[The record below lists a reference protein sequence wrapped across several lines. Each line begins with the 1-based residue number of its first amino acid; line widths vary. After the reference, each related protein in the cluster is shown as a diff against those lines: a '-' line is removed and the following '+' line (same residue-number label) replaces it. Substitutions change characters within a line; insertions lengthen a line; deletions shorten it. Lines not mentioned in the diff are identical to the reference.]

1 MTNKAWQNDIEDL
14 IKYLGK
20 YVEDEAGRWRMES
33 SEMRPGIPEAYEIAG
48 WIREG
53 IEAFES
59 INEVSVCVMPA
70 LSEAPAEKDSEF
82 LSLKQDLPIWPGD
95 DVEVRDLEGNT
106 TVVAASEVLQVE
118 RVLGNDGSMHE
129 RVQVEDGGIVWYS
142 AEHYQL
148 IRV

>member
-1 MTNKAWQNDIEDL
+1 MTNKAWQSDIEDL

-20 YVEDEAGRWRMES
+20 YIGEGEDS
-33 SEMRPGIPEAYEIAG
+33 YDPGLDQDPG
-48 WIREG
+48 MWIREG

-59 INEVSVCVMPA
+59 INGVSVCVMPA
-70 LSEAPAEKDSEF
+70 LGVSDEAPAEEE
-82 LSLKQDLPIWPGD
+82 GD
-95 DVEVRDLEGNT
+95 GMIKRGDTVEVRDLEGNT

>member
-1 MTNKAWQNDIEDL
+1 MTNKAWQSDIEDL

-20 YVEDEAGRWRMES
+20 YIGEEEDS
-33 SEMRPGIPEAYEIAG
+33 YDPGSDQDHG
-48 WIREG
+48 MWIREG

-70 LSEAPAEKDSEF
+70 LGVSDEAPAEEE
-82 LSLKQDLPIWPGD
+82 GD
-95 DVEVRDLEGNT
+95 GMIKREDTVEVRDLEGNT

>member
-1 MTNKAWQNDIEDL
+1 MTNKAWQSDIEDL

-20 YVEDEAGRWRMES
+20 YIGEEEDS
-33 SEMRPGIPEAYEIAG
+33 YDPGSDQDHG
-48 WIREG
+48 MWIREG

-70 LSEAPAEKDSEF
+70 LSEAPAEEE
-82 LSLKQDLPIWPGD
+82 GD
-95 DVEVRDLEGNT
+95 GMIKRGDTVEVRDLEGNT
-106 TVVAASEVLQVE
+106 IVVAASEVLQVE
-118 RVLGNDGSMHE
+118 RGLGNDGSMHE

>member
-1 MTNKAWQNDIEDL
+1 MTNKAWQSDIEDL

-20 YVEDEAGRWRMES
+20 YIGEEEDS
-33 SEMRPGIPEAYEIAG
+33 YDPGSDQDHG
-48 WIREG
+48 MWIREG

-59 INEVSVCVMPA
+59 INGVSVCVMPA
-70 LSEAPAEKDSEF
+70 LGMSDEAPAEEE
-82 LSLKQDLPIWPGD
+82 GD
-95 DVEVRDLEGNT
+95 GMIKRGDTVEVRDLEGNT
-106 TVVAASEVLQVE
+106 TVVAASEVLKVE

>member
-1 MTNKAWQNDIEDL
+1 MTNKAWQSDIEDL

-20 YVEDEAGRWRMES
+20 YIGEEEDS
-33 SEMRPGIPEAYEIAG
+33 YDPGSDQDHG
-48 WIREG
+48 MWIREG

>member
-1 MTNKAWQNDIEDL
+1 MTNKAWQSDIEDL

-70 LSEAPAEKDSEF
+70 LSEAPAEEE
-82 LSLKQDLPIWPGD
+82 GD
-95 DVEVRDLEGNT
+95 GMIKRGDTVEVRDLEGNT
-106 TVVAASEVLQVE
+106 IVVAASEVLQVE
-118 RVLGNDGSMHE
+118 RGLGNDGSMHE

>member
-1 MTNKAWQNDIEDL
+1 MANKAWQSDIEDL

-70 LSEAPAEKDSEF
+70 LGVSDEAPAEEERDVRIKE
-82 LSLKQDLPIWPGD
+82 GD
-95 DVEVRDLEGNT
+95 VVEVMDLAGNT
-106 TVVAASEVLQVE
+106 VVSPASEVEGVSE
-118 RVLGNDGSMHE
+118 YFGKYGDMHQSI
-129 RVQVEDGGIVWYS
+129 RTKRGGIVWYS

>member
-1 MTNKAWQNDIEDL
+1 MTNKAWQSDIEDL

-70 LSEAPAEKDSEF
+70 LSEAPAEEE
-82 LSLKQDLPIWPGD
+82 GD
-95 DVEVRDLEGNT
+95 GMIKRGDTVEVRDLEGNT